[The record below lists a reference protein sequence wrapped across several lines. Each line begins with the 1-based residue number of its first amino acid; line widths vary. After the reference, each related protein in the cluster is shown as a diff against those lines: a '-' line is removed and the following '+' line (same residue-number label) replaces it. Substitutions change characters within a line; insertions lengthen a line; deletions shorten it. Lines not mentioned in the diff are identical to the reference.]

1 MFFFF
6 DTHGQFLSGRITY
19 TDGKPVIGAS
29 VWIKEKGGA
38 VGVFTDSN
46 GNYHFEI
53 DSTCRTLCIS
63 YFDCVPESLQIDNRK
78 VINANLKEKPVE
90 LTNIAVIALIDK
102 NFEILRIE
110 KRVIDSTNFL
120 LRFISENIDYPA
132 QKIKSGIEGK
142 VLIKFKIDSADFS
155 CSAEIIRGLDNT
167 IDNNIKKTI
176 QSYPDWKSV
185 ILTDEMIKNAIS
197 PDIYGFSFWLRA
209 EKEYFIPVSFI
220 IKETNDK

>member
-6 DTHGQFLSGRITY
+6 DTHGQLLSGRITY
-19 TDGKPVIGAS
+19 YDGKPVIGAS

-38 VGVFTDSN
+38 VGAFADSN

-53 DSTCRTLCIS
+53 DTSCLTLCIS
-63 YFDCVPESLQIDNRK
+63 CFDCVLETLKIDNRK
-78 VINANLKEKPVE
+78 VINANLKERPVE
-90 LTNIAVIALIDK
+90 MTNIEVIALIDK

-120 LRFISENIDYPA
+120 LRSISENIDYPA
-132 QKIKSGIEGK
+132 QKIKSGIQGK

-155 CSAEIIRGLDNT
+155 CSAEIIHGLDKT
-167 IDNNIKKTI
+167 IDYNIKKTI
-176 QSYPDWKSV
+176 QSYPDWKSL
-185 ILTDEMIKNAIS
+185 ILTDEMIKKAIS
-197 PDIYGFSFWLRA
+197 PDTYGFSFWLRT
-209 EKEYFIPVSFI
+209 EKEYIIPVSFM